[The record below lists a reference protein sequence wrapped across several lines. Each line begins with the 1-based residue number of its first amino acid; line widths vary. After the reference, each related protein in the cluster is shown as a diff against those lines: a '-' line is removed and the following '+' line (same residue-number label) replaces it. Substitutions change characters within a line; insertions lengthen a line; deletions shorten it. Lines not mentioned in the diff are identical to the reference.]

1 MLFNKGKSSK
11 QKKAVNVLS
20 LQCITNALPYNIHL
34 ALYSSS
40 IIPVP
45 HLHRGR
51 HQQQHD
57 YWATVI
63 VSTVLRTSPIY
74 FAQTRT
80 DVLSEPSATIL
91 REQLVYEDTIFN
103 QPQTTFLVPLHYLII
118 IMHANVMPSFHSLYS

>member
-1 MLFNKGKSSK
+1 MSYLC
-11 QKKAVNVLS
+11 NVLQRTTIQHPS
-20 LQCITNALPYNIHL
+20 RIVLFKYNSGPTPAPGPPPTTTRL
-34 ALYSSS
+34 L
-40 IIPVP
+40 
-45 HLHRGR
+45 G
-51 HQQQHD
+51 D
-57 YWATVI
+57 I

-118 IMHANVMPSFHSLYS
+118 MHANDMPSFHSLYS